1 MCTERAHRGTRREE
15 KNSSHSDLAETHVM
29 LKLQHGRK
37 FSHQNSFH
45 PCLTKATPWAYLS
58 HIDPNHGEEFSHT
71 NTPLLNANKH
81 RAWHLLPALLHF
93 QLHPA
98 TKFLKPRYSGKQ
110 HPRAICIAEKHW
122 KLNTEIWQLAHNKTG
137 RSIVY
142 NQILSH
148 GTEEVLLQ
156 HVEGAKLLLLKSRYS
171 YMSTQPMCLCHQM
184 C

>member
-1 MCTERAHRGTRREE
+1 MDASETFSKSQSFYMPVYMQPQRKLSHVFSSLLSIPTLNPQTWWEHLDLVLVPKGLRCCVYRESTRDTRREE

-81 RAWHLLPALLHF
+81 RAWHLLPALLLF

-122 KLNTEIWQLAHNKTG
+122 N
-137 RSIVY
+137 
-142 NQILSH
+142 
-148 GTEEVLLQ
+148 
-156 HVEGAKLLLLKSRYS
+156 
-171 YMSTQPMCLCHQM
+171 
-184 C
+184 